1 MKIESRISGLARAAR
16 LCRRHVSVALWVAT
30 AAVLTTACSDDS
42 EQPAPQT
49 DGRTAI
55 IYLNFKTDAAK
66 QAAEMNALQNHG
78 TPVAELWTDAD
89 EADALPAEEELSAG
103 TTRAPMTRAVDDT
116 EIRTVDVLSFKADP
130 AEPTNIKKGTFFYRS
145 KGVYTQTTPG
155 QGKVEVKLMGSTE
168 AQTLV
173 VLANA
178 RQQVDALGAAYG
190 EQKEDV
196 MNRLTFDAGA
206 DAAPDLANGIPMWGE
221 LPNETV
227 GEGFSPSGTPKEVT
241 MIRSVAKFTLIN
253 PAENDPEGKD
263 FFFYY
268 TDLRLYN
275 YRSKGRIAPDNYSA
289 MDQKVNIPTVPA
301 GARQPRG
308 TFASLNSQVSIGR
321 VGIYEGTQKSFYLCE
336 VDNAVRPSGGN
347 ALDDLCLIAE
357 VKPYGPPHG
366 EAIAPGYYRI
376 DYVSGGTQINI
387 LRNHNY
393 EIKVESVEGLPA
405 NTPDEAFNGNRTLKC
420 RIVPWNEVNE
430 EVKVAGNKRLTVDKR
445 VFQFPGD
452 PNVAGETGGTQ
463 TLTLSTEN
471 TGGWRIDGKPD
482 WVNLSQTSGADGT
495 PATVTLSVGVNP
507 GRTDR
512 TAVMNLVAGNLT
524 YKIHLSQ
531 PDACG
536 KNGVPKKMH
545 IGNNDYYTH
554 RFGGQCWM
562 LENSREGTPDNIL
575 PPLPGQSVQR
585 YLWHGY
591 SFSNDTKNGRPAG
604 WRIPFYTDI
613 LHLGKTMYANAT
625 EKNIW
630 LQWQKQPGVIA
641 YYPTADANGDVVG
654 PWPGRRAEHFYQ
666 NNMRAWETRRLPRMV
681 SYTWKEQGSI
691 SAFWVHQP
699 ISDASMHSGVQTI
712 PAASANG
719 TAYMARIPVVT
730 EPISNPDQSCLQP
743 ATTIVEP
750 NLRGRNVWERAHG
763 LLQTYETV
771 DATTG
776 AQKPINNDYLWQ
788 NFLVR
793 MRPFNSGR
801 YYQAPYND
809 MPWRQAAGSAFYQ
822 AAINRVFPFVNI
834 FQVTHTSATY
844 NYFLSKIDPGTG
856 KYESDFY
863 PGIKQLTNQY
873 PYHLDKPYFLHSLFN
888 PFNGQQGLGAYL
900 ENRCP
905 IRFVRAD

>member
-30 AAVLTTACSDDS
+30 AAVFTTTACSDDS

-55 IYLNFKTDAAK
+55 IYLNFKTNAAK
-66 QAAEMNALQNHG
+66 QAAEMDALQS
-78 TPVAELWTDAD
+78 PD
-89 EADALPAEEELSAG
+89 
-103 TTRAPMTRAVDDT
+103 TRAPMTRAVDET
-116 EIRTVDVLSFKADP
+116 EIRTVDVLSFKAD
-130 AEPTNIKKGTFFYRS
+130 ASEPNNIKKGTFFYRS
-145 KGVYTQTTPG
+145 KGVYTQISPG
-155 QGKVEVKLMGSTE
+155 QGKVEVKLISFPE

-173 VLANA
+173 VLANV
-178 RQQVDALGAAYG
+178 REQVDALGAAFG
-190 EQKEDV
+190 EQKEEV
-196 MNRLTFDAGA
+196 MKRLLLPATA
-206 DAAPDLANGIPMWGE
+206 DGTPDFTNGMPMWGE
-221 LPNETV
+221 LPAQTVNESYGQTV
-227 GEGFSPSGTPKEVT
+227 AGAPTVT
-241 MIRSVAKFTLIN
+241 MIRSVVKFTLT
-253 PAENDPEGKD
+253 PVDPPVTHGFEKIHV
-263 FFFYY
+263 
-268 TDLRLYN
+268 YN
-275 YRSKGRIAPDNYSA
+275 HRTGGRVSPDNYDNA
-289 MDQKVNIPTVPA
+289 GFKVLAPTVPA
-301 GARQPRG
+301 GATAAAGNNINTNIPYFMTG
-308 TFASLNSQVSIGR
+308 D
-321 VGIYEGTQKSFYLCE
+321 QKSFYLFE
-336 VDNAVRPSGGN
+336 SDSHNKVTATS
-347 ALDDLCLIAE
+347 ALEATCL
-357 VKPYGPPHG
+357 VL
-366 EAIAPGYYRI
+366 AIKSTKLPAATAYGYYRI
-376 DYVSGGTQINI
+376 DFKDYNTGRYLDL
-387 LRNHNY
+387 LRNHDY
-393 EIKVESVEGLPA
+393 RIEVESVEGLPA
-405 NTPDEAFNGNRTLKC
+405 NTPDEAYKGQHTLKC
-420 RIVPWNEVNE
+420 RIVPWNEVQE

-536 KNGVPKKMH
+536 KNGVPKKMR
-545 IGNNDYYTH
+545 IGNNDYYTY

-575 PPLPGQSVQR
+575 PALAGQSVQR

-591 SFSNDTKNGRPAG
+591 NFFDDTKNGRPAG
-604 WRIPFYTDI
+604 WRVPLYTDV
-613 LHLGKTMYANAT
+613 LHLGKAMYANAT
-625 EKNIW
+625 ENSIW
-630 LQWQKQPGVIA
+630 QQWQKQPGVIA
-641 YYPTADANGDVVG
+641 YYPTADAYGDVVG

-666 NNMRAWETRRLPRMV
+666 NNMPAWETRQLPRMV

-699 ISDASMHSGVQTI
+699 ISDVSMHSGVQTI

-730 EPISNPDQSCLQP
+730 EPISNPDQSCLRP

-750 NLRGRNVWERAHG
+750 NQRGRNVWERARG

-776 AQKPINNDYLWQ
+776 AQRSINNDYLWQ
-788 NFLVR
+788 DFLVR
-793 MRPFNSGR
+793 MRPFNSGK
-801 YYQAPYND
+801 YFPAPYND

-822 AAINRVFPFVNI
+822 AAINSVFPFVNI

-844 NYFLSKIDPGTG
+844 NYFLSKTKLSTG
-856 KYESDFY
+856 EYESDFY

>member
-30 AAVLTTACSDDS
+30 AAVFTTTACSDDS

-49 DGRTAI
+49 DGRTAV

-155 QGKVEVKLMGSTE
+155 QGKVEVKLIGSTE

-253 PAENDPEGKD
+253 PAENDPEDKD

-268 TDLRLYN
+268 TNLRLYN
-275 YRSKGRIAPDNYSA
+275 YRSKGRIAPDNYNA
-289 MDQKVNIPTVPA
+289 AGKKVHTPTVPA

-321 VGIYEGTQKSFYLCE
+321 IGIYEGTQKSFYLCE

-405 NTPDEAFNGNRTLKC
+405 STPEEAFNGNRTLKC

-430 EVKVAGNKRLTVDKR
+430 EVKVPAVKRLSVDTR
-445 VFQFPGD
+445 SIRLNG
-452 PNVAGETGGTQ
+452 ASAMTTGK
-463 TLTLSTEN
+463 TLTVTTEN
-471 TGGWRIDGKPD
+471 TGGWTVTDVPS
-482 WVNLSQTSGADGT
+482 WLTVSPMSGTADGT
-495 PATVTLSVGVNP
+495 GSITVKSNGSSVFSTNAGSFK
-507 GRTDR
+507 
-512 TAVMNLVAGNLT
+512 LKAGNAEMAIKVEQIWKLPLEYVAEFNLAGGFQYGST
-524 YKIHLSQ
+524 FSSSSPSGASPTSAQTDVALRFANSH
-531 PDACG
+531 
-536 KNGVPKKMH
+536 
-545 IGNNDYYTH
+545 NNDQSGYYNWYVCK
-554 RFGGQCWM
+554 G
-562 LENSREGTPDNIL
+562 I
-575 PPLPGQSVQR
+575 
-585 YLWHGY
+585 
-591 SFSNDTKNGRPAG
+591 
-604 WRIPFYTDI
+604 
-613 LHLGKTMYANAT
+613 
-625 EKNIW
+625 
-630 LQWQKQPGVIA
+630 
-641 YYPTADANGDVVG
+641 
-654 PWPGRRAEHFYQ
+654 
-666 NNMRAWETRRLPRMV
+666 
-681 SYTWKEQGSI
+681 
-691 SAFWVHQP
+691 
-699 ISDASMHSGVQTI
+699 
-712 PAASANG
+712 
-719 TAYMARIPVVT
+719 
-730 EPISNPDQSCLQP
+730 
-743 ATTIVEP
+743 
-750 NLRGRNVWERAHG
+750 
-763 LLQTYETV
+763 
-771 DATTG
+771 
-776 AQKPINNDYLWQ
+776 
-788 NFLVR
+788 
-793 MRPFNSGR
+793 
-801 YYQAPYND
+801 YN
-809 MPWRQAAGSAFYQ
+809 
-822 AAINRVFPFVNI
+822 
-834 FQVTHTSATY
+834 ATY
-844 NYFLSKIDPGTG
+844 NPSTRNLFSDGFFSAGHPGYGYHLPSRQELTG
-856 KYESDFY
+856 VFSYSGQVYYGGSAKTSVNEACEFGSVKKTFGADYTSTGNGTCYALRFKRATGNPNDGS
-863 PGIKQLTNQY
+863 PLTNFPQATDNSMCCAY
-873 PYHLDKPYFLHSLFN
+873 RYTRVGSFANNNNLTAQLKVECVYLGEAGASMPITTISDDSWWSARASETVTRIFLAAGYINPAYVSGSGSLHDRGYNGYYWSGPEYGSSFAWYAYFNSYHAYANFWSGKNYGFAVRLFSS
-888 PFNGQQGLGAYL
+888 
-900 ENRCP
+900 E
-905 IRFVRAD
+905 

>member
-30 AAVLTTACSDDS
+30 AAVLTTACSDGS

-55 IYLNFKTDAAK
+55 IYLNFKTNAAK

-155 QGKVEVKLMGSTE
+155 QGKVEVKLIGSTE

-178 RQQVDALGAAYG
+178 RQQVDALNAAYG

-268 TDLRLYN
+268 TNLRLYN

-321 VGIYEGTQKSFYLCE
+321 IGIYEGTQKSFYLCE

-357 VKPYGPPHG
+357 VKPYGSPHG
-366 EAIAPGYYRI
+366 GAMDHGYYRI

-405 NTPDEAFNGNRTLKC
+405 GTPEEAFNGNHTLKC
-420 RIVPWNEVNE
+420 RIVPWNEVQE
-430 EVKVAGNKRLTVDKR
+430 EVKVAGNKRLTVDR
-445 VFQFPGD
+445 RFFDFDGD
-452 PNVAGETGGTQ
+452 IQLGVASLPVKIT
-463 TLTLSTEN
+463 TEN
-471 TGGWRIDGKPD
+471 TQWSITGQPSWIT
-482 WVNLSQTSGADGT
+482 LSQTSGMAGATATVTVSANSKNFGQNVRSGVLTIHAGNLQYRLHVSQQPACGFGNSMKLMRIGNNNYMTTRVTNGGVCWMIDASKEGGPNMAARPRT
-495 PATVTLSVGVNP
+495 YPFAPATVGPIYYGSIP
-507 GRTDR
+507 HR
-512 TAVMNLVAGNLT
+512 AC
-524 YKIHLSQ
+524 
-531 PDACG
+531 PD
-536 KNGVPKKMH
+536 
-545 IGNNDYYTH
+545 
-554 RFGGQCWM
+554 
-562 LENSREGTPDNIL
+562 
-575 PPLPGQSVQR
+575 
-585 YLWHGY
+585 
-591 SFSNDTKNGRPAG
+591 G
-604 WRIPFYTDI
+604 WR
-613 LHLGKTMYANAT
+613 L
-625 EKNIW
+625 
-630 LQWQKQPGVIA
+630 
-641 YYPTADANGDVVG
+641 PTA
-654 PWPGRRAEHFYQ
+654 
-666 NNMRAWETRRLPRMV
+666 WEVIDLIQKISGSYPAVFTRL
-681 SYTWKEQGSI
+681 TGSGCG
-691 SAFWVHQP
+691 
-699 ISDASMHSGVQTI
+699 M
-712 PAASANG
+712 ANG
-719 TAYMARIPVVT
+719 TPPSLSAPTSTYESYLAIWTQTPMWYSSPQRHSPASVLQLGGHWQWKSGSSTETEFRYIPNANRWCLVHGSGFD
-730 EPISNPDQSCLQP
+730 ISNPAGLP
-743 ATTIVEP
+743 A
-750 NLRGRNVWERAHG
+750 
-763 LLQTYETV
+763 
-771 DATTG
+771 
-776 AQKPINNDYLWQ
+776 
-788 NFLVR
+788 NF
-793 MRPFNSGR
+793 
-801 YYQAPYND
+801 
-809 MPWRQAAGSAFYQ
+809 
-822 AAINRVFPFVNI
+822 
-834 FQVTHTSATY
+834 
-844 NYFLSKIDPGTG
+844 
-856 KYESDFY
+856 
-863 PGIKQLTNQY
+863 NQY
-873 PYHLDKPYFLHSLFN
+873 YGVH
-888 PFNGQQGLGAYL
+888 YL
-900 ENRCP
+900 TGGS
-905 IRFVRAD
+905 VRAVHEQ